1 MRQIK
6 YKVKDVFPAV
16 LFAVIS
22 GLLLFSCSTAQ
33 ESKNETEESFCLEG
47 GVVSHYNAKED
58 KEVQRSESFS
68 LESQMGK
75 ENSRSEHFILQRQ

>member
-1 MRQIK
+1 MRA
-6 YKVKDVFPAV
+6 KVVFLTN

-22 GLLLFSCSTAQ
+22 GLFLTGCSITRKPQ
-33 ESKNETEESFCLEG
+33 TEARENFNLEG

-58 KEVQRSESFS
+58 KEVQKSESFR